1 MSNLWLYV
9 VTVLIWGTTWFA
21 IRFQLGVVAVEVS
34 VFYRY
39 VLATTILLLVCL
51 LRKQT
56 LNYSLYS
63 HLFMAMQ
70 GIFLFCINYILF
82 YYASYD
88 LATGLVS
95 VMFSTVVLMNVLNGR
110 LFANQV
116 IKPMVV
122 VGGILG
128 LLGLTLIFI
137 PELQTMERSANV
149 KFSIFLCVLATLSA
163 SIGNVLTLKNKAN
176 GVSVVPAT
184 TWGMFYG
191 TIATLIYLLFKGVP
205 FNFDYSLS
213 YVSSLSYL
221 AVFGSVIAFLCYLTL
236 IENIGADKA
245 SYTSV
250 MFPAV
255 ALVMSTLFED
265 YQWTLLALM
274 GMALVMCGNFLV
286 LKTE

>member
-1 MSNLWLYV
+1 MSNLWLYAL
-9 VTVLIWGTTWFA
+9 TVLIWGTTWFA

-39 VLATTILLLVCL
+39 VLATLVLLIVCL
-51 LRKQT
+51 IRKQT
-56 LNYSLYS
+56 LIFPLRA
-63 HLFMAMQ
+63 HVFMLLQ
-70 GIFLFCINYILF
+70 GMFLFSINYILF
-82 YYASYD
+82 YYASFN

-95 VMFSTVVLMNVLNGR
+95 VMFSTVVLMNVINGR

-128 LLGLTLIFI
+128 LMGLTLIFI
-137 PELQTMERSANV
+137 PELQSMERSNDV
-149 KFSIFLCVLATLSA
+149 LFSIGLCVLATLSA
-163 SIGNVLTLKNKAN
+163 SFGNVLTLKNKAN

-191 TIATLIYLLFKGVP
+191 TLATLIYLLIKGVP
-205 FNFDYSLS
+205 FSFDTSYPYMISLI
-213 YVSSLSYL
+213 YL
-221 AVFGSVIAFLCYLTL
+221 ALFGSVIAFLCYLTL

-255 ALVMSTLFED
+255 ALIMSTMFED
-265 YQWTLLALM
+265 YHWTWLALA

-286 LKTE
+286 LRAD

>member
-21 IRFQLGVVAVEVS
+21 IRYQLGVVAVEVS

-39 VLATTILLLVCL
+39 VFATLVLLLVCM
-51 LRKQT
+51 LRKQN
-56 LNYSLYS
+56 LKYSWYA
-63 HLFMAMQ
+63 HIFMALQ

-82 YYASYD
+82 YYASFE

-110 LFANQV
+110 FFANQV

-137 PELQTMERSANV
+137 PELQMMERSAEV

-163 SIGNVLTLKNKAN
+163 SLGNVLTLRNKAN

-191 TIATLIYLLFKGVP
+191 TVATLIYLLLKGVP
-205 FNFDYSLS
+205 FTFDFSMS
-213 YVSSLSYL
+213 YITSLSYL

-255 ALVMSTLFED
+255 ALVMSTLFEG
-265 YQWTLLALM
+265 YQWTWLAM
-274 GMALVMCGNFLV
+274 IGMALVMCGNFLV
-286 LKTE
+286 LKTD

>member
-1 MSNLWLYV
+1 MSNFWLYV

-21 IRFQLGVVAVEVS
+21 IRLQLGVVAVEVS

-51 LRKQT
+51 LKKQS
-56 LNYSLYS
+56 LRYSLHS
-63 HLFMAMQ
+63 HIYMALQ

-82 YYASYD
+82 YYASYE

-137 PELQTMERSANV
+137 PELKTMENTAKV
-149 KFSIFLCVLATLSA
+149 KFSIILCVLATMSA
-163 SIGNVLTLKNKAN
+163 SLGNILTLRNKAN

-191 TIATLIYLLFKGVP
+191 TVATLIYLLFKGVS
-205 FNFDYSLS
+205 FNFDVSFA
-213 YVSSLSYL
+213 YVSSLMYL
-221 AVFGSVIAFLCYLTL
+221 AVFGSAIAFLCYLTL

-250 MFPAV
+250 MFPVV
-255 ALVMSTLFED
+255 ALLMSTLFEG
-265 YQWTLLALM
+265 YQWTWLALI
-274 GMALVMCGNFLV
+274 GMSLVMCGNFLV